1 MSFFRTAEDIRVE
14 DGHILIAR
22 VANEE
27 GEMVESTLDLNSCI
41 GNEEG
46 M

>member
-1 MSFFRTAEDIRVE
+1 MSFFRTASDIRVD
-14 DGHILIAR
+14 DGHILVAN